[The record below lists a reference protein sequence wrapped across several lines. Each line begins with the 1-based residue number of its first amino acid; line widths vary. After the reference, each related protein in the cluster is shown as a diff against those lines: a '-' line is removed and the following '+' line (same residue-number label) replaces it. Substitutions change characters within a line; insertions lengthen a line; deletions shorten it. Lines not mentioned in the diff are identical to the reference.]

1 MIYFGDIYGI
11 VFVLDIISVV
21 LVVIVK
27 EEFKGFFRMG

>member
-11 VFVLDIISVV
+11 IFVLDIISVV

-27 EEFKGFFRMG
+27 EEFNDFFRMG